1 MWRCP
6 VVSQAKG
13 KETAFNNIITVLT
26 GALVITFAWLNAA
39 DADNCSS
46 VIPGASTSGYNGTY
60 GSYDE
65 DGNCHAR
72 GGNERSGSASVLTE
86 SDCRQLT
93 GNLYIDFSGDHGKNF
108 THCVFRVPTG
118 SSDFGGPITPGIT
131 PKQPGPGEC
140 PSGYKWCEVQ
150 CIPDDASCCA
160 NGRGFYCEIHGQ
172 CVSATVPVDG
182 LPNLRRPRTSQRGR
196 FFS

>member
-1 MWRCP
+1 MVPIC
-6 VVSQAKG
+6 
-13 KETAFNNIITVLT
+13 
-26 GALVITFAWLNAA
+26 
-39 DADNCSS
+39 
-46 VIPGASTSGYNGTY
+46 
-60 GSYDE
+60 SYDE
-65 DGNCHAR
+65 DGNCHAG